1 MSQSN
6 KENISQLIFDA
17 PLGQY
22 IGIEGSKTL
31 AENSTSAQELK
42 DDENLYRSGDVAD
55 SFFMITSGRIALV
68 TENSDGSNRYIIHV
82 LEKGDMLGELSFI
95 DKTPRTVS
103 AYALGNTALLC
114 FHADDINPLVISH
127 PRLVFDFMRAVIKR
141 VHSTVTSISR
151 QQKELSNYIATG
163 GSGRL

>member
-1 MSQSN
+1 MNQSN
-6 KENISQLIFDA
+6 IEHVNQLIYDA

-22 IGIEGSKTL
+22 IGKEGAKIL
-31 AENSTSAQELK
+31 AQKCTSAHDLK
-42 DDENLYRSGDVAD
+42 DNENLYRSGDAAD
-55 SFFMITSGRIALV
+55 SFFIITSGRIAFV
-68 TENSDGSNRYIIHV
+68 SENSDGSNRHIIHV

-103 AYALGNTALLC
+103 AYALGDTSVLC
-114 FHADDINPLVISH
+114 FHADDINPLVVSH

-141 VHSTVTSISR
+141 VHSTVSSISR
-151 QQKELSNYIATG
+151 QQKELSNYITTG